1 MNNGRFNLAARLA
14 AVPAALVSGAALA
27 APDVSAVV
35 TEIEGTETAIVAVGG
50 AVLIIIVTAMVF
62 KWIKRAF

>member
-1 MNNGRFNLAARLA
+1 MNLRSLLGSAAA
-14 AVPAALVSGAALA
+14 ASATFASGVALA

-35 TEIEGTETAIVAVGG
+35 TEIEGTETAIIAVGG
-50 AVLIIIVTAMVF
+50 AVLIVIVTAMVF

>member
-1 MNNGRFNLAARLA
+1 MNNERFNLAARLA
-14 AVPAALVSGAALA
+14 AIPAALVSGAALA

-35 TEIEGTETAIVAVGG
+35 AEIEGTETAIVAVGG